1 MRKRFGK
8 ADAIVIGA
16 LAAVCLLVFLLCFL
30 PEGDASGWVIVT
42 RDGEVIGRYR
52 LNAEQTV
59 EITDPSGRVSNVLV
73 IADGRADIT
82 EADCPDKLCV
92 RQKAI
97 RRAGENLV
105 CLPNRVVVT
114 VESRKEAELDGIAQ

>member
-8 ADAIVIGA
+8 ADAIVIGV